1 MAKIRKKKI
10 KTSIVCLSM
19 GKALRIETTRTLSPL
34 MVVMVR
40 RGLSTLNALSAF
52 KLGPPPSSSTFTI
65 PYFSGAVNRVR

>member
-1 MAKIRKKKI
+1 
-10 KTSIVCLSM
+10 
-19 GKALRIETTRTLSPL
+19 